1 MHIHIHIHI
10 HRCIHTYIDT
20 YRHTHTRTH
29 THTCTH
35 AYIHVLNA
43 SWHQCLNCFDFLNVW
58 GRRAL
63 PHSLSKGPH
72 CFDNRISH
80 MTASKPHGSQRSF
93 GAHLRSQLLRQAW
106 GFGSIGDK
114 PEARCRP
121 WRRLL
126 LHGSPKTFRLCFATG
141 FSALAST
148 HSTCVFRT
156 GQKSPNSAHGICG
169 TLLCYTFGPMPM
181 TKSADPAA
189 CSPCGRT
196 PAVSGSPP
204 IENTF
209 TATSQCSSRST

>member
-72 CFDNRISH
+72 CFDNTISH
-80 MTASKPHGSQRSF
+80 MTASQPHGSQRSF
-93 GAHLRSQLLRQAW
+93 GAHLRAQLRRQAW

-114 PEARCRP
+114 PEARWYR
-121 WRRLL
+121 WRRRLR
-126 LHGSPKTFRLCFATG
+126 FRLIRRT
-141 FSALAST
+141 ASRYIRPAR
-148 HSTCVFRT
+148 S
-156 GQKSPNSAHGICG
+156 SPNPSNFVGFASGG
-169 TLLCYTFGPMPM
+169 E
-181 TKSADPAA
+181 KSF
-189 CSPCGRT
+189 C
-196 PAVSGSPP
+196 VSLRRQARCWYPL
-204 IENTF
+204 
-209 TATSQCSSRST
+209 Q